1 MNIYVNPHV
10 PPPGSTSAGD
20 LYVDLQS
27 RTMWLGVDE
36 AVDPAGA
43 VLLSDI
49 VGTDAAIDQTLLDA
63 KSYTD
68 TGVATRAPTVHT
80 HTSSQITDFTPAVQ
94 AIIGPSGAKFARG
107 MIMMFSGSLATI
119 GTGDLAGWALC
130 DGSNGT
136 PDLRDKFILGAGNRP
151 TGVPNTGDSFNTTA
165 GGAHDHAI
173 NATAISIAQMPSHD
187 HTPGTGGESVDH
199 AHYISGTTD
208 SQGNHNH
215 QIPIWNG
222 QSGRLDGPG
231 GNGVASIGT
240 YTLTEPGGVHGHNIN
255 FWSGGRNTGHTH
267 AIYAQGGNQGHTHTT
282 VSGGGLHQHTI
293 TGAQMRE
300 ALPYLTLAY
309 IMKL

>member
-10 PPPGSTSAGD
+10 PPPGSTTAGD

-63 KSYTD
+63 KAYTD

-173 NATAISIAQMPSHD
+173 NPTAISIAQMPSHD
-187 HTPGTGGESVDH
+187 HTPGTGGENVDH

-208 SQGNHNH
+208 AQGQHSH
-215 QIPIWNG
+215 TFSSWTG
-222 QSGRLDGPG
+222 STDVGGHVKGEGTSVSGTVGTTADG
-231 GNGVASIGT
+231 S
-240 YTLTEPGGVHGHNIN
+240 HGHNIN